1 MLSLHDLLQC
11 VVCACVRQENV
22 LQIWSMIFE
31 ISFVFIFHWVFLTS
45 AMVSILFLFKTWFY
59 KFVRSMYCVSMNEI
73 PVYIAGNHTENNF
86 TFRAWWIFHSFTLK
100 IWLFQEFI
108 KSFYLFIIFFEAE
121 KYITRMKLCV
131 VLWDWDKHNVLC
143 SIHSLWTLKMLVF

>member
-1 MLSLHDLLQC
+1 MLSLHDLLRC

-22 LQIWSMIFE
+22 LQIWSRIFE
-31 ISFVFIFHWVFLTS
+31 ISFVFVFHWVLLTS
-45 AMVSILFLFKTWFY
+45 AMVSILFLFKTWLY
-59 KFVRSMYCVSMNEI
+59 KFVRPMYCVSMNEI
-73 PVYIAGNHTENNF
+73 PVYIASNQTENNF

-100 IWLFQEFI
+100 IWLFKEFI

-131 VLWDWDKHNVLC
+131 VLDTMCYAVYTPLHTEDVG
-143 SIHSLWTLKMLVF
+143 FF